1 MMARAR
7 FSSFALALCVACFS
21 YLTTLAQEI
30 VTPGIGSDTNGSEQ
44 GSDQSSDQ
52 TKASGSANTAKAVS
66 TSAAAAAIALLNEG
80 LADLKRR
87 DFKAALAAFE
97 KAIAAMPDYA
107 AAYAERGGA
116 HIGLG
121 ANDKAVTDLTKA
133 LHLMGGTGDATERGR
148 LHGNR
153 GLAYLNQSKH
163 EPAVADFDKAIEL
176 DPKLAFAY
184 ANRGMSHMQRKN
196 YDAALRD
203 ASRAVELR
211 PNYEFAL
218 LVRGYVQNDKQMFS
232 EAAADFTKILRS
244 SPTNRGAI
252 LGLRQAYQAG
262 RQQEEPAKIKLVR
275 LADPFCE
282 PSCPEWLAIE
292 GKIEAGAAETFKE
305 LVQKL
310 DKRKLAVFV
319 DSGGGSVSDA
329 MEMGR
334 LIRAKGLDVV
344 VTRTELVGCGKDDAA
359 CKKRVANGRALG
371 RPFGLG
377 AICASSCGFLL
388 ASGVRRYV
396 GPSSLVGVH
405 QITSFQTYQK
415 VYRQYEVQRAYRGGK
430 IVEIDRRIVSETRGA
445 KKTVQTATS
454 DETYVKIRKYF
465 AEMGVAESIMPLL
478 IGAPPKGMHWLSDA
492 ELKATEIRTDTEQGE
507 QLIARGAVGRVG
519 LDGSNALPAT
529 SVAAIVDRKTTPPPA
544 VVVEPDVAALTRQ
557 IQVELTRI
565 GCAPGA
571 EDGKWGQGVRR
582 GLERYNVLTGK
593 PLKTNAPLPETLIA
607 LQSRSGLVCP
617 PACPPDM
624 TEPDGQCVARKPVRA
639 DDIPAKSN
647 EPDKPAKVT
656 TMPPLT
662 PPAALTTVTK
672 PPTGAPA
679 SDTAGVNSRLGEP
692 SLSQSSDGITL
703 TATEDAKRAKPTSF
717 TPSSTP
723 GASAPTRDSRRITAA
738 GADRACSNFETSCS
752 AALSYCLSNCRERGS
767 GGRCFQDCSGAV
779 SYCRSSGT
787 WRTTNCLKTGMTR

>member
-1 MMARAR
+1 MMARAT

-133 LHLMGGTGDATERGR
+133 LQLMGGTGDATERGR

-359 CKKRVANGRALG
+359 CKKRGQ
-371 RPFGLG
+371 
-377 AICASSCGFLL
+377 AIQGILNQQTKVGISFHGQATIKKQSVCIFPVCG
-388 ASGVRRYV
+388 
-396 GPSSLVGVH
+396 
-405 QITSFQTYQK
+405 QQ
-415 VYRQYEVQRAYRGGK
+415 EK
-430 IVEIDRRIVSETRGA
+430 IL
-445 KKTVQTATS
+445 
-454 DETYVKIRKYF
+454 Y
-465 AEMGVAESIMPLL
+465 
-478 IGAPPKGMHWLSDA
+478 
-492 ELKATEIRTDTEQGE
+492 
-507 QLIARGAVGRVG
+507 
-519 LDGSNALPAT
+519 
-529 SVAAIVDRKTTPPPA
+529 
-544 VVVEPDVAALTRQ
+544 
-557 IQVELTRI
+557 
-565 GCAPGA
+565 
-571 EDGKWGQGVRR
+571 
-582 GLERYNVLTGK
+582 
-593 PLKTNAPLPETLIA
+593 
-607 LQSRSGLVCP
+607 
-617 PACPPDM
+617 
-624 TEPDGQCVARKPVRA
+624 
-639 DDIPAKSN
+639 
-647 EPDKPAKVT
+647 
-656 TMPPLT
+656 
-662 PPAALTTVTK
+662 
-672 PPTGAPA
+672 
-679 SDTAGVNSRLGEP
+679 
-692 SLSQSSDGITL
+692 
-703 TATEDAKRAKPTSF
+703 
-717 TPSSTP
+717 
-723 GASAPTRDSRRITAA
+723 A
-738 GADRACSNFETSCS
+738 GADGQVGIFPGRTSDKRFPVEIEAECNAQIAHLNFEMFSRNLL
-752 AALSYCLSNCRERGS
+752 AESNRN
-767 GGRCFQDCSGAV
+767 FLA
-779 SYCRSSGT
+779 
-787 WRTTNCLKTGMTR
+787 